1 MAPEEKVGLKELWD
15 ELKQSRA
22 NLRRVE
28 RIRRRRRKRE
38 KERSSFL
45 RDPYRFAKELLDEKR
60 SGKLDISKEELEEY
74 IKSQYSDKRRTTP
87 LGSPGYVPQPVLP
100 TVPFDTAPPKL

>member
-22 NLRRVE
+22 KLRRVE

-45 RDPYRFAKELLDEKR
+45 RDPYRFAK
-60 SGKLDISKEELEEY
+60 
-74 IKSQYSDKRRTTP
+74 
-87 LGSPGYVPQPVLP
+87 
-100 TVPFDTAPPKL
+100 